1 MGRGPAAGCAAWT
14 RAEAR
19 EPPHP
24 AAGEGIRS
32 PVGAGGGLVPGDGPE
47 CASGAGLGGAVRG
60 PARGRSGS
68 VPGPGARRQR
78 SNERA
83 SRRNEEPYEGSVYRQ
98 ADDYDH
104 GMPPYDPSTF
114 PPFAVTVDLVVL
126 TVRRH
131 ALCALVVRRGETP
144 FQGRWALPG
153 GFVKADEDLGAAA
166 ARELAEETG
175 LCAQDPAAPA
185 IGNGAHLEQLAT
197 YGDPE
202 RDPRMRVVSVA
213 HLALAPDLPAP
224 RAGGDANSARW
235 APVEDLLGPDGGYG
249 RDGEHQAPLAFD
261 HAKIL
266 ADGVERARSKIEYS
280 SLATA
285 FCPPAFTVGELRRVY
300 EAVWGVV
307 LDPRNFHRKVTGTPG
322 FLVPAG
328 GTTTRQGGRPAQ
340 LFRSGAATVL
350 NPPMLR
356 PEV

>member
-1 MGRGPAAGCAAWT
+1 
-14 RAEAR
+14 
-19 EPPHP
+19 
-24 AAGEGIRS
+24 
-32 PVGAGGGLVPGDGPE
+32 
-47 CASGAGLGGAVRG
+47 
-60 PARGRSGS
+60 
-68 VPGPGARRQR
+68 
-78 SNERA
+78 
-83 SRRNEEPYEGSVYRQ
+83 
-98 ADDYDH
+98 
-104 GMPPYDPSTF
+104 MPPYDPSAY

-131 ALCALVVRRGETP
+131 ALCALVVRRGEQP

-153 GFVKADEDLGAAA
+153 GFVRGDEDLGAAA

-175 LCAQDPAAPA
+175 LCAHDPAEPGA
-185 IGNGAHLEQLAT
+185 GNGAHLEQLAT
-197 YGDPE
+197 YGDPK

-213 HLALAPDLPAP
+213 HLVLAPDLPAP

-235 APVEDLLGPDGGYG
+235 APVDELLAAEDESGAG
-249 RDGEHQAPLAFD
+249 LAFD
-261 HAKIL
+261 HATIL

-285 FCPPAFTVGELRRVY
+285 FCPPEFTVGELRRVY
-300 EAVWGVV
+300 EAVWGVA

-340 LFRSGAATVL
+340 LFRAGGATLL

-356 PEV
+356 PEA

>member
-1 MGRGPAAGCAAWT
+1 
-14 RAEAR
+14 
-19 EPPHP
+19 
-24 AAGEGIRS
+24 
-32 PVGAGGGLVPGDGPE
+32 
-47 CASGAGLGGAVRG
+47 
-60 PARGRSGS
+60 
-68 VPGPGARRQR
+68 
-78 SNERA
+78 
-83 SRRNEEPYEGSVYRQ
+83 
-98 ADDYDH
+98 
-104 GMPPYDPSTF
+104 MPPYDPSAF

-131 ALCALVVRRGETP
+131 ALCALVVKRGEQP

-153 GFVKADEDLGAAA
+153 GFVRADEDLDGAA
-166 ARELAEETG
+166 ARELVEETG
-175 LCAQDPAAPA
+175 LCVHDPGAPA
-185 IGNGAHLEQLAT
+185 PVPGTGAHLEQLAT
-197 YGDPE
+197 YGAPD

-235 APVEDLLGPDGGYG
+235 APVEDLLGPEGAGTYGDGPS
-249 RDGEHQAPLAFD
+249 EPLAFD
-261 HAKIL
+261 HARIL
-266 ADGVERARSKIEYS
+266 SDGVERARSKIEYS

-285 FCPPAFTVGELRRVY
+285 FCPPEFTVGELRRVY
-300 EAVWGVV
+300 EAVWGVA

-340 LFRSGAATVL
+340 LFRAGGATLL